1 MSGCV
6 SEHVI
11 PNTFEFVSPQKKL
24 SSRGPNVISIAY
36 LESSCT
42 SGCFKT
48 TTAEIGQPKKEL
60 THYDW
65 EKPARIPVKFWNFFC
80 PHPRVGLNKLVSK
93 RPCKANPSP
102 LKAKFGQI

>member
-1 MSGCV
+1 MSGCL

-42 SGCFKT
+42 SGCFKSVT
-48 TTAEIGQPKKEL
+48 MEIRQPKKEL
-60 THYDW
+60 DVFFLSQTECHSEYV
-65 EKPARIPVKFWNFFC
+65 IPNICHSENTSLRTYVIPNTVEF
-80 PHPRVGLNKLVSK
+80 VST
-93 RPCKANPSP
+93 S
-102 LKAKFGQI
+102 